1 MTTAR
6 QAPCRSSSR
15 EATMTHQPP
24 HEIVWTLTNAVVP
37 ARCLHVAAELGVADQ
52 IENEPVAIGELASRC
67 GADPDALDRVLRLL
81 AAHGVFA
88 PRAGGYGH
96 TEASRL
102 LRSDHPMS
110 MRAFPRMMGLPVFW
124 DSLGRLD
131 HSVRTDSPA
140 INLVEPEGLWAYFQ
154 DHPAEAQIFGQAM
167 TAKAGADIAAVLG
180 TYDFSC
186 FSTIAD
192 IGGGRGHLLRT
203 VLDAV
208 PTARGILFDLPEV
221 IDRLDFEHERL
232 APQAGDFF
240 IDALPAADAY
250 ILMEVIHDWADAEAM
265 AILGAIRRAAPP
277 GATLLVIE
285 SVIADE
291 RADPRAQILDVIM
304 LYVTGGRE
312 RTASQFRELFE
323 RAGFRYDDVIETPGP
338 LRIVE
343 ATAA

>member
-1 MTTAR
+1 MAQR
-6 QAPCRSSSR
+6 Q
-15 EATMTHQPP
+15 P
-24 HEIVWTLTNAVVP
+24 HETIWTLTNAVVP
-37 ARCLHVAAELGVADQ
+37 ARCLHLAADLGVADQ
-52 IENEPVAIGELASRC
+52 IENEPVPLDELASRC

-81 AAHGVFA
+81 AAHGVFEH
-88 PRAGGYGH
+88 RVDGYGH

-124 DSLGRLD
+124 TSLARLD
-131 HSVRTDSPA
+131 HSVRTGSPA
-140 INLVEPEGLWAYFQ
+140 MNLVEPKGLWAYFQ
-154 DHPAEAQIFGQAM
+154 DHPGEAQIFGQAM

-180 TYDFSC
+180 AYDFSR
-186 FSTIAD
+186 FGTIAD
-192 IGGGRGHLLRT
+192 IGGGRGHLLRA

-208 PTARGILFDLPEV
+208 PAARGTLFDQPEV
-221 IDRLDFEHERL
+221 IDSLDFEHERL
-232 APQAGDFF
+232 TPQAGDFF
-240 IDALPAADAY
+240 KDALPAADAY
-250 ILMEVIHDWADAEAM
+250 ILMEVIHDWADAEAV
-265 AILGAIRRAAPP
+265 AILGAVRRAAPP
-277 GATLLVIE
+277 GATVLVIE

-291 RADPRAQILDVIM
+291 QPDPRARTLDVLM

-323 RAGFRYDDVIETPGP
+323 RAGFRYGDVLETAGP